1 MTEQQE
7 TKINRLTPEQQKKVW
22 QAIGQAEKEDDR
34 EPNEVIKDTYDGDV
48 DRYLFDMATWL
59 KVELD

>member
-7 TKINRLTPEQQKKVW
+7 TKINRLTL
-22 QAIGQAEKEDDR
+22 
-34 EPNEVIKDTYDGDV
+34 